1 MAAPRAGVG
10 RCANSPAL
18 RDDVMAMLTSPDDLG
33 KVVAHVRS
41 LGLEPREAER
51 RWDHIGGVIVDAS
64 LQPRTKYKAVVLP
77 RVRKVIS
84 QWPDAAVL
92 SGFRRRLESDD
103 LSDFLGWSPASRKLT
118 VVADLT
124 AALHSLGIET
134 VHELAACYDGG
145 DREQQTRRA
154 LRQVKGVGPKT
165 VDYIA
170 ILTGSTGH
178 VAVDMHI
185 AGFVR
190 AAGAHSGDYRA
201 LNALITRA
209 ASELGCSAGALDA
222 AIWNYMSGR
231 DRRGDTDA

>member
-1 MAAPRAGVG
+1 
-10 RCANSPAL
+10 
-18 RDDVMAMLTSPDDLG
+18 MAMLTRPDDLG
-33 KVVAHVRS
+33 KLVAYVRS

-64 LQPRTKYKAVVLP
+64 LQPRTKYKTVVLP

-92 SGFRRRLESDD
+92 SGFRRRLESED
-103 LSDFLGWSPASRKLT
+103 LSGFLRWRSTSRKLA
-118 VVADLT
+118 VVTGLT
-124 AALHSLGIET
+124 AALDGLGIET
-134 VHELAACYDGG
+134 VAELAACYDGG
-145 DREQQTRRA
+145 EREQQTRRA
-154 LRQVKGVGPKT
+154 LRQVSGVGPKT

-190 AAGAHSGDYRA
+190 AAGVHGGDYRA
-201 LNALITRA
+201 ISALITRA
-209 ASELGCSAGALDA
+209 ASELGCSVGALDA
-222 AIWNYMSGR
+222 AIWNYMSSKDHR
-231 DRRGDTDA
+231 EATEA